1 MADERARGVILA
13 AVAARVAHVL
23 DLRLVEVRELVLL
36 GLRAEAQIIDVVDD
50 LTQVITALDLILDL
64 PEDFADLIFDRIRPA
79 GPLLE
84 AVQVGKELR
93 DDELAQV
100 IAGLR
105 LVVIDLAVLALG
117 RGPVFPSVVLIEDE
131 RVLLPPSFA
140 SSALSCSIPSRYF
153 RNSSQGVCS
162 V

>member
-13 AVAARVAHVL
+13 AVAAHVAHVL

-64 PEDFADLIFDRIRPA
+64 PEDFTDLIFDRIRPA

-93 DDELAQV
+93 GDELAQV

-117 RGPVFPSVVLIEDE
+117 RGPVSH
-131 RVLLPPSFA
+131 R
-140 SSALSCSIPSRYF
+140 
-153 RNSSQGVCS
+153 
-162 V
+162 